1 MNCQIATMNINNFNF
16 NSRISKK
23 TFLLVFLFLFAVLF
37 IASVR
42 KADSNPHKTGMFLA
56 VSGGDTNGYIDPIK
70 NLIAEGEFFGQSGGN
85 EKNHIGRGP
94 YYGILYYFFQLFLPS
109 KIAFDAVVLLQI
121 FLLALALTY
130 LLKII
135 NRFVENKILLWFAAL
150 MFVFL
155 PLAARYVIV
164 IMPETISLST
174 LILFC
179 YFYLKFL
186 DTCKNKYLLISGIFI
201 GITCVLKPYFFP
213 VYAIVGLIYCFD
225 IRWNFKKIFHYVFII
240 SIPVVVICTP
250 FTVRNLIRFQVFA
263 PVQNTT
269 YGGGTMDENLRA
281 MRSTF
286 RVWGENFVNWENT
299 TLGTYFLPVNDI
311 FEYKYDFPKRLIVDG
326 YTMQDIENLRALC
339 RQAGKTDSVDLL
351 IQSEFERMRNIFI
364 EQKPFEAYFFS
375 RIRTTLLLLRSPLYF
390 SANEVTNLKQAA
402 VFTLQYSRQI
412 LYYFILVFGLIG
424 IIWLCVENRKYLFIA
439 LIPFW
444 LILFFGI
451 ILQWTEERFFKHGF
465 FLLYIGAFFFIDKII
480 LFVKQ
485 KIKKYDTIQ

>member
-1 MNCQIATMNINNFNF
+1 MNIKKINF

-23 TFLLVFLFLFAVLF
+23 TFLLLFLFLFAVLF
-37 IASVR
+37 VVSVR
-42 KADSNPHKTGMFLA
+42 RADSNPHKIGTFLA
-56 VSGGDTNGYIDPIK
+56 VSGGDTKGYIDPIK
-70 NLIAEGEFFGQSGGN
+70 NLIAEGEFFGQSGGI

-94 YYGILYYFFQLFLPS
+94 YYGIIYYFFQLFLPS

-135 NRFVENKILLWFAAL
+135 NRFVVNKVLLWLAAL
-150 MFVFL
+150 MFIFL
-155 PLAARYVIV
+155 PLAARYVI
-164 IMPETISLST
+164 IIIPETISLST

-186 DTCKNKYLLISGIFI
+186 DTRKNKYLLISGVFI

-240 SIPVVVICTP
+240 SIPVIVICAP
-250 FTVRNLIRFQVFA
+250 FTVRNLVRFQVFA

-269 YGGGTMDENLRA
+269 YGGGTMNENFRA
-281 MRSTF
+281 MRNTF
-286 RVWGENFVNWENT
+286 RVWGENPINWENE
-299 TLGTYFLPVNDI
+299 TLGTFFLPVSDV

-326 YTMQDIENLRALC
+326 YTMQDIENLRDLC
-339 RQAGKTDSVDLL
+339 RKAGKSDSIDLL

-375 RIRTTLLLLRSPLYF
+375 KIRTTLILLHSPLYF
-390 SANEVTNLKQAA
+390 SANEVTNVKQAV

-412 LYYFILVFGLIG
+412 LYYFIFIFGLIG
-424 IIWLCVENRKYLFIA
+424 IIWLCIKDRKYLFIA
-439 LIPFW
+439 LIPLW
-444 LILFFGI
+444 LMLFFGI
-451 ILQWTEERFFKHGF
+451 IMQLPEQRFFKHGF
-465 FLLYIGAFFFIDKII
+465 FLLYIGVVFVIDKIV
-480 LFVKQ
+480 LFAKQ
-485 KIKKYDTIQ
+485 IKHKI